1 MKRSIPIYLVFNSKK
16 QRKKTGHN
24 VFLSFS
30 VLFIADLKIV
40 YDEYKKMMSSTC
52 DNKTIITVN
61 PGILRKY

>member
-1 MKRSIPIYLVFNSKK
+1 MKLRESTTYIKSVAY
-16 QRKKTGHN
+16 N
-24 VFLSFS
+24 VFVLFL